1 MLRSFV
7 KGILKRL
14 SRRLLGTKHSFS
26 GTESVIR
33 ISRRNHLQLTTI
45 LQVFEFVQAF
55 DSLDSFY
62 LRKI

>member
-14 SRRLLGTKHSFS
+14 SRLLGTKHSLS

-45 LQVFEFVQAF
+45 LHVFEFVQAF